1 MILYVVEFPEGFPEG
16 DLSSPK
22 KGPNPGF
29 GAVTRGL
36 SPIHISYSYPGIY
49 DLLEPDFSLQIITT
63 FLNLRLYLFN
73 TGRCTHNFKSTKYG
87 GIVKILDV
95 ILKECLV
102 SYI

>member
-36 SPIHISYSYPGIY
+36 SPTHVHGFEHFVHHGLVGHACESGVVALNGRRGVVASPSRG
-49 DLLEPDFSLQIITT
+49 EC
-63 FLNLRLYLFN
+63 FL
-73 TGRCTHNFKSTKYG
+73 G
-87 GIVKILDV
+87 
-95 ILKECLV
+95 V
-102 SYI
+102 SWPWRR